1 MSSIPTKPMTDIKPN
16 TDFSPQ
22 SAMEAARAT
31 RNPLKKLY
39 FWTIH
44 WAATKHAVPALF
56 LIALMESSFFPIPP
70 DVLLIAMC
78 FARPKKGWGYAFWCS
93 VASVLGGVLGWVIG
107 WGFYETV
114 GVRIIEAFHYQEH
127 FQTVEKLYQE
137 NAFAAI
143 LLAAFTPIPYK
154 VFTIAAGVFHIPI
167 PILVAASVIGRS
179 GRFFLVAGFIYFFG
193 PRVKPFLE
201 KYFEWFTLAFGALLI
216 GGFVLVK
223 YLL

>member
-1 MSSIPTKPMTDIKPN
+1 MTPSSE
-16 TDFSPQ
+16 PQ
-22 SAMEAARAT
+22 EPSLSARDAVRTT

-44 WAATKHAVPALF
+44 WAGTPHAVPALF
-56 LIALMESSFFPIPP
+56 VISFMESSFFPIPP

-78 FARPKKGWGYAFWCS
+78 FAVPKRGWSYAFWCS
-93 VASVLGGVLGWVIG
+93 LASVLGGMLGWVIG
-107 WGFYETV
+107 WGFYEAI
-114 GVRIIEAFHYQEH
+114 GARIIEAFHYQEH
-127 FQTVEKLYQE
+127 FHTVEKLYQG
-137 NAFAAI
+137 NAFLAI
-143 LLAAFTPIPYK
+143 LVAAFTPIPYK

-167 PILVAASVIGRS
+167 TTLIVASAIGRS
-179 GRFFLVAGFIYFFG
+179 SRFFLVAGFIYFLG

-223 YLL
+223 YLF